1 MMKGLWPKGLVGQLV
16 VAIALALFVAQ
27 AVNFTLLARS
37 QQQRAIAH
45 GSGMIVARIADAVER
60 ERSGDGEPSADE
72 RDDSRWMERGAH
84 RSADRPDDA
93 ERRGVMHASD
103 HGRPAPSLS
112 DHGRADMGRP
122 DQGRSDQG
130 RVDQGMRLR
139 ITTAPVTVPATAE
152 LRTDLGQ
159 YVSDRLAET
168 GVKAASV
175 RAWAMPRRAPDGPY
189 DMRGPVIYVSAAV
202 DGQYYTARGRLPY
215 DGGGLQGFL
224 LSQTLM
230 LYLLLLGPIMWI
242 AWRAAKPLREL
253 TRAARTT
260 PLMRDME
267 PVPEAGPSDVH
278 ELTRA
283 FNMYRARI
291 DRMLSDKDRMLGAV
305 GHDLRTPLASL
316 RVRVEQVD
324 KDVLREKMIASI
336 DEMTAMLTDILALAR
351 SGAGTEEPDN
361 LSAQQVMQELAD
373 EFREQGQDVQM
384 IPVSP
389 SDDGIIRVRP
399 LLLRRALRNL
409 ISNAALYGSRARLS
423 VVSGKDHVELII
435 SDDGPGLSDA
445 QIVALM
451 EPFARG
457 EVSRNRATGG
467 SGLGLSIARDIAEG
481 EGGTLELRRRDA
493 GGLDAIIRLPHERV

>member
-1 MMKGLWPKGLVGQLV
+1 MIKTLWPKGLVGQLV

-60 ERSGDGEPSADE
+60 DSSGDQTGDSAGGGPSNRDAYE
-72 RDDSRWMERGAH
+72 REHYRERGGPRAGGRSSGAEAGHDMH
-84 RSADRPDDA
+84 RS
-93 ERRGVMHASD
+93 V
-103 HGRPAPSLS
+103 L
-112 DHGRADMGRP
+112 GRP
-122 DQGRSDQG
+122 DQG
-130 RVDQGMRLR
+130 MRMR
-139 ITTAPVTVPATAE
+139 ITDAPVAMPKDAE
-152 LRTDLGQ
+152 LRADIGK
-159 YVSDRLAET
+159 YVLDRLTEA
-168 GVKAASV
+168 GVKATSV
-175 RAWAMPRRAPDGPY
+175 RAWAMPQPAPDGPY
-189 DMRGPVIYVSAAV
+189 DLRGPVIYVSAAV
-202 DGQYYTARGRLPY
+202 DGQFYTARGRLPY
-215 DGGGLQGFL
+215 SGGGLQGFL
-224 LSQTLM
+224 FWQTLM

-253 TRAARTT
+253 TRAARIT
-260 PLMRDME
+260 PLMRGHE
-267 PVPEAGPSDVH
+267 PVPEAGPSDVR

-336 DEMTAMLTDILALAR
+336 DEMTLMLTDILALAR
-351 SGAGTEEPDN
+351 SGAGTEEPET
-361 LSAQQVMQELAD
+361 LSAHRMMRELAD

-384 IPVSP
+384 DAASP
-389 SDDGIIRVRP
+389 DIDMVIQVRP

-409 ISNAALYGSRARLS
+409 ISNAVLYGMRARLS
-423 VVSGKDHVELII
+423 VMTSKGAAELII
-435 SDDGPGLSDA
+435 SDDGPGLSDE

-457 EVSRNRATGG
+457 EISRNRATGG

-481 EGGTLELRRRDA
+481 EGGTLELRRRDS
-493 GGLDAIIRLPHERV
+493 GGLDAVVRLPL